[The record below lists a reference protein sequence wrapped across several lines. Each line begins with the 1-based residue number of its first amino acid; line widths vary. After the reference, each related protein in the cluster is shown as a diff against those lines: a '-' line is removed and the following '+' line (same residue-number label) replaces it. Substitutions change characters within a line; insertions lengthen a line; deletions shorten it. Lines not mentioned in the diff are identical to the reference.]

1 MATATQIK
9 ELLKTHGEG
18 DDERFYAIA
27 MQVAAAEA
35 RQGHELLAQDLRH
48 LVEKA
53 RMRKNQ
59 SGMDARIVHLAQPA
73 LTPNFRPR
81 SGKYKVESAPFF
93 SRLGGR
99 QGRRFP
105 LPSRSAARP
114 RRGGPKG
121 RGRSGATAAI
131 VVICRSLR
139 TGILRPAS
147 SCPAPSASFRCC
159 SIRSTASVHG
169 AKNVRRRR
177 PWDRCPRTSP
187 STTGVR

>member
-1 MATATQIK
+1 MLDSQRKEWTLALGSLALVFSGLDDGGQGNGGNSTAASDRIFRNI
-9 ELLKTHGEG
+9 LLG
-18 DDERFYAIA
+18 D
-27 MQVAAAEA
+27 
-35 RQGHELLAQDLRH
+35 
-48 LVEKA
+48 
-53 RMRKNQ
+53 
-59 SGMDARIVHLAQPA
+59 SA

-81 SGKYKVESAPFF
+81 SGKLKVESAPFF
-93 SRLGGR
+93 SCLGGQ

-121 RGRSGATAAI
+121 RGRSGATAASVI
-131 VVICRSLR
+131 ICRSLL

-169 AKNVRRRR
+169 TKNVRRRR
-177 PWDRCPRTSP
+177 PWDRHPRTSP

>member
-121 RGRSGATAAI
+121 RPEGPRAERSDGSDRRHLSIAPDRNTSAGVFLSSAE
-131 VVICRSLR
+131 CFLSL
-139 TGILRPAS
+139 L
-147 SCPAPSASFRCC
+147 
-159 SIRSTASVHG
+159 
-169 AKNVRRRR
+169 
-177 PWDRCPRTSP
+177 
-187 STTGVR
+187 